1 MMRYLLAAMLG
12 LLMAQVHADDPE
24 VAGVRLPATVQVS
37 GLEMPLRLN
46 GAGVRRKFFFR
57 IYVAALYLP
66 QPQHDAAAI
75 LGAAPPWRMT
85 MHFLYD
91 EVSKEKLAAAWEEG
105 FRANL
110 DAQTYRRLADRL
122 QDFIALFPTL
132 REGDE
137 VWLDHLPGRGVRV
150 TIRGEEKGLIP
161 GDDFATALLS
171 VWLGPEPVTE
181 SLKKALLAADR
192 SP

>member
-12 LLMAQVHADDPE
+12 LLAVQAPAEDRE
-24 VAGVRLPATVQVS
+24 VAGVRLPATVQVP
-37 GLEMPLRLN
+37 GLETPLRLN

-75 LGAAPPWRMT
+75 LDAAPPWRML

-110 DAQTYRRLADRL
+110 DAKAYRAVAGRL
-122 QDFIALFPTL
+122 QDLIALFPTL

-137 VWLDHLPGRGVRV
+137 VLLDHLPGRGVRV
-150 TIRGEEKGLIP
+150 VIGGEEQGLIP